1 MKLHILLLSAVVTVG
16 ATQVSGSAVVQTAS
30 AVPGRTIGYVMTHRK
45 WAVYTT
51 PGAAQEC
58 PRGINDG
65 QREQFKIL
73 FPDDGTQRTI
83 VDTQLKWEGE
93 TWHPSRSSEPYPFR
107 EVQGKI
113 GTGLNLDGEIGPEDF
128 TSPDGEPGI
137 DNQLYRAIGC
147 LAGYNSTQ
155 AYVAFYEED
164 AMRRTSFNTLLIEIT
179 DVDDLVNDDDVTV
192 TTYRG
197 LDKLLND
204 ARGEYIAGG
213 TQRVDSR
220 WGKDFVNGFKGR
232 IRNGVL
238 EAGPGTFR
246 AGLSI
251 AFGDTGVHEI
261 EDARFR
267 LKLTPQSAAGFIG
280 GYTPVWSWYL
290 QLNSG
295 WATHHLNYG
304 RISAPS
310 LWRSLMR
317 LADGHPDASGQNT
330 SISAALEVK
339 FSQVFI
345 VHPPKT

>member
-1 MKLHILLLSAVVTVG
+1 MTSRILLALLAVTLVG
-16 ATQVSGSAVVQTAS
+16 NECRA

-51 PGAAQEC
+51 PGSKQEC
-58 PRGINDG
+58 PRGTNDG

-73 FPDDGTQRTI
+73 YPDNGARRTI

-93 TWHPSRSSEPYPFR
+93 TWHPGREREPYPFR
-107 EVQGKI
+107 EVEGKI
-113 GTGLNLDGEIGPEDF
+113 GIGLDLDGRIGPEDF
-128 TSPDGEPGI
+128 TSPDGERGI

-147 LAGYNSTQ
+147 LAGYNASQ

-164 AMRRTSFNTLLIEIT
+164 AMRRSSFNTVLIEIT
-179 DVDDLVNDDDVTV
+179 EVDDLVNDDAVTV

-204 ARGEYIAGG
+204 ARGEYVAGG
-213 TQRVDSR
+213 TQRVDRR
-220 WGKDFVNGFKGR
+220 WGKEFINTFHGS
-232 IRNGVL
+232 IRDGVL
-238 EAGPGTFR
+238 HTEPGTFR
-246 AGLSI
+246 AALSI

-267 LKLTPQSAAGFIG
+267 LALTPTTAEGFIG

-317 LADGHPDASGQNT
+317 LADAHPDANGQNT
-330 SISAALEVK
+330 SISSALEVK

-345 VHPPKT
+345 VHPPAN